1 MSTTLR
7 TEAPTPGKPGVA
19 LNTESTME
27 HPKDRGK
34 ETGLPPGL
42 AEALAGR
49 FIVFE
54 GPDGSGKSTQ
64 LTRFLAA
71 CRASGLDP
79 AEVREPGGTEVG
91 ERIRAA
97 LLDHLDH
104 EEMSLR
110 CEMLLYMA
118 SRAQLCEQKIMPAL
132 AEGRLVVADRFVS
145 STLAYQGAGGGLPE
159 DEILDAARIA
169 TKDLK
174 PDAVII
180 FDVDEHTAAGR
191 MNPLLRGDDL
201 DRMEAKGA
209 EFHRKVRAGYLH
221 QIESAPHRCLRVDG
235 TGCEDTVWEEFLG
248 VLTARF
254 VTT

>member
-1 MSTTLR
+1 MHN
-7 TEAPTPGKPGVA
+7 PQ
-19 LNTESTME
+19 
-27 HPKDRGK
+27 DRGQDS
-34 ETGLPPGL
+34 GLPPGL
-42 AEALAGR
+42 AEALAGK

-71 CRASGLDP
+71 CRDAGLNP

-91 ERIRAA
+91 ERIREA
-97 LLDHLDH
+97 LLTHLDH
-104 EEMSLR
+104 EEMSIR

-132 AEGRLVVADRFVS
+132 KDGRLVVADRFVS

-159 DEILDAARIA
+159 EDILDAARIA

-174 PDAVII
+174 PDAVVI

-235 TGCEDTVWEEFLG
+235 TGCESTVWSDLLS
-248 VLTARF
+248 VLTKRF
-254 VTT
+254 VS